1 MSTQDSQHGKD
12 SQQSP
17 SIPADEIYREQVLMA
32 GYGLLSE
39 LHDIDFHNS
48 GESLGFEATEY
59 GITFMVDNLRDIAE
73 RAQKA
78 ATAALEALHQA
89 EAVHTWLVSASPRW
103 CANCGEEID
112 VEYGE
117 VRICR
122 GRAEHEWCHL
132 PTATEQ
138 DEDRDRAC
146 VIEEAEYTAYCE
158 NRERTG
164 GPRHDDHV
172 TLTFPDGRKVE
183 GAWYVP
189 GPAPLSAP
197 IVMAFDVTEVGPA
210 GVVVTSEA
218 SEVSPAGA
226 QVSVSGLGEDF
237 TEYFVSSLEDLA
249 RGAQMAAAWLA
260 PAPDDP
266 GTSHE

>member
-1 MSTQDSQHGKD
+1 MTE
-12 SQQSP
+12 QQNTNT
-17 SIPADEIYREQVLMA
+17 PADEIYREQVLMA
-32 GYGLLSE
+32 GYDLLSE

-59 GITFMVDNLRDIAE
+59 GMAFVVENLRTIAE
-73 RAQKA
+73 RAQA
-78 ATAALEALHQA
+78 TATAALEALHQA
-89 EAVHTWLVSASPRW
+89 EAVHTWLVSAGPRW
-103 CANCGEEID
+103 CANCGEAID
-112 VEYGE
+112 TEFGE

-132 PTATEQ
+132 PNATEQ

-172 TLTFPDGRKVE
+172 TLTFPDGSTVE
-183 GAWYVP
+183 GIWHVP

-197 IVMAFDVTEVGPA
+197 IVVTFDLAEHSAA
-210 GVVVTSEA
+210 GVAVISEA
-218 SEVSPAGA
+218 TDVSPAGA
-226 QVSVSGLGEDF
+226 QVSVTGLGEDF
-237 TEYFVSSLEDLA
+237 IDYGPPSLQDLA
-249 RGAQMAAAWLA
+249 RAAEWAAAWSAPLPDLA
-260 PAPDDP
+260 QGQEDRA
-266 GTSHE
+266 

>member
-1 MSTQDSQHGKD
+1 MNEHQENTN
-12 SQQSP
+12 
-17 SIPADEIYREQVLMA
+17 IPADEIYRERVLMA
-32 GYGLLSE
+32 GYDLLSE

-59 GITFMVDNLRDIAE
+59 GITFVVANLRTIAE

-89 EAVHTWLVSASPRW
+89 EAVHTWLVSAGPRW
-103 CANCGEEID
+103 CANCGEAID
-112 VEYGE
+112 VEFGE

-132 PTATEQ
+132 PNATEQ
-138 DEDRDRAC
+138 DEDSDREN
-146 VIEEAEYTAYCE
+146 VLEEDEYTAYCE
-158 NRERTG
+158 DRERSG
-164 GPRHDDHV
+164 GPRHDDQV
-172 TLTFPDGRKVE
+172 TLTFPDGRTVE

-197 IVMAFDVTEVGPA
+197 IVVTFDVTEVSA
-210 GVVVTSEA
+210 ASVVVISRA
-218 SEVSPAGA
+218 AEVSPAGA

-237 TEYFVSSLEDLA
+237 IEYGPPSLDDLA
-249 RGAQMAAAWLA
+249 RGAQWAAALA
-260 PAPDDP
+260 APLDTLDPARTDGEDLA
-266 GTSHE
+266 